1 MAQPVMKART
11 AAVVMQFGN
20 IQFVLGHLSAWRLH
34 AQACSGASRP
44 SCSNRSLLR
53 RETKDD
59 LLFGAS
65 RKPTWCLDLRIIASS
80 AQKRIAT
87 LLFRRNGTL

>member
-34 AQACSGASRP
+34 AQARSGASRP